1 MYFKHIPLFNSYKS
15 LHCIFSCPQDGLCN
29 LWGPVKNE
37 NVGDSVYKAEEKMPW
52 KAIKYKAIPFFCG
65 LLLSLNVAVCL
76 ISYLMLFK
84 VKQN

>member
-1 MYFKHIPLFNSYKS
+1 M
-15 LHCIFSCPQDGLCN
+15 
-29 LWGPVKNE
+29 KNE

>member
-1 MYFKHIPLFNSYKS
+1 MHLYVPCYFLPSSRTTYS
-15 LHCIFSCPQDGLCN
+15 